1 MKFDNALAIGT
12 AICSL
17 ALFGANAHAGVPG
30 AGDPAASAQ
39 QPPATSQGP
48 TTTPAPQAPSSGP
61 AQAGKSYSDAEIEQF
76 AKAVLAVQK
85 IQQDTTASA
94 TDKQTKM
101 AAAVQAAGLTPE
113 KFNEIASASNAD
125 PALMQRIQVAAGKVQ
140 GSGASQ

>member
-1 MKFDNALAIGT
+1 MKFDNPLAIGA
-12 AICSL
+12 AIFGV
-17 ALFGANAHAGVPG
+17 ALS
-30 AGDPAASAQ
+30 AASAQ
-39 QPPATSQGP
+39 AGVPEAGDASATAQQPSATSQAP
-48 TTTPAPQAPSSGP
+48 STTPAPQTPSGTAP
-61 AQAGKSYSDAEIEQF
+61 AGATYSDAEIDQF

-101 AAAVQAAGLTPE
+101 AAAVQAAGLTPQ

-140 GSGASQ
+140 STGGAQ